1 MTQEQSPNLYTIPPG
16 VAFLPTFADALL
28 NGTLFPEFRY
38 NPNEPHHLANIRIY
52 VPTRRAVRSLRAE
65 FADQIGKGSVIL
77 PDIRP
82 LGEVEDDLGFFDTSP
97 DDEFSDFEA
106 ISPIQSKLILGEL
119 ILMWKQALPQ
129 AFHAQLKT
137 VPMVAPANP
146 TDAIWLADEL
156 LSLIESAESEEIDLA
171 GIDAIDAQDH
181 AQWWQ
186 LTLEFLK
193 ILREFWPARLQE
205 LNKQSGTKRQIAML
219 KKQTQDLAI
228 NRHHGPVIVAGSTGS
243 LPATARLIKVV
254 SELDNG
260 AVILPGLDQNMTHEQ
275 WQPLYKVAS
284 NNADIQSQFDLSS
297 VVVQGHPQFGLAR
310 VLWRLGLKVDDFN
323 KVKELAKPD
332 PAREIRHKIISKAML
347 PVSQTQDWSDRS
359 NISIEDEFAACRDL
373 TLIEAANEREEAAAI
388 ATAIRLALE
397 PFEGKAEPDVA
408 LITPDRNLARKVSIE
423 LLKFGITADDSGGI
437 SLLQTKLGQLT
448 IILLHAL
455 LKAKDN
461 LALAA
466 LLKHPFA
473 HFGLDEEIRLR
484 SASIIERMVLRS
496 EKKCIDPQTLPKL
509 LCDNFAALSAK
520 KHVPK
525 WQQSICDQ
533 DIEEA
538 QKLAQRVADIFAA
551 YYDRQGHSDQTSMTS
566 ALSVS
571 HWSRRTINALEA
583 ITQAS
588 DGLFAVWECDEG
600 GQLANLLQEIEAC
613 PTSLEVTARQWCDM
627 LDPLISG
634 QTVKPKT
641 GNHPRVMIWGVL
653 EARLQNVDTMIL
665 AGLNEGTWPSVSS
678 NDPFLSRS
686 MKSEIGLIPPER
698 RLGLA
703 AHDFQIAAGTK
714 RVIFTRSLKSSGAPS
729 VASRWLQRLLTVLR
743 PETVKRIRKQG
754 RNIID
759 YAELTPDRDQAEPAK
774 RPEPKPDETFQPKSY
789 SFSEVSTLRRDPY
802 AIYARRILKLDLLE
816 NFASEP
822 DLRLRGTIFHAVIE
836 NYSKLLPDIE
846 NSKRHTAFLDCMNDE
861 FAKHDLPS
869 DVAFLWKQRLMEVS
883 EYYVDWEYERDRLH
897 VKRHIELSA
906 KCFLPN
912 TAGILLTG
920 RADRIDVIDGKY
932 VDIIDFK
939 TGTRPSAKEAR
950 SLLDPQLALEAFAL
964 EQGGFK
970 GFSAIKADSLKYVRF
985 KPSDHLIVDQVE
997 QNPSKQ
1003 SLSKQN
1009 PDTATASELG
1019 QRAADELSSLTRA
1032 LGENRIGFLSRAI
1045 PVSEFDMSGDYDHL
1059 ARVSEWSVAEASQT
1073 EDSYE

>member
-1 MTQEQSPNLYTIPPG
+1 MTTDQSPNLYTIPPG
-16 VAFLPTFADALL
+16 VAFLSTFAEALL
-28 NGTLFPEFRY
+28 NGELFPDFKY
-38 NPNEPHHLANIRIY
+38 NPSEPHHLANIRIY
-52 VPTRRAVRSLRAE
+52 VPTRRAVRSLRSE
-65 FADQIGKGSVIL
+65 LADQIGKGSVIL

-97 DDEFSDFEA
+97 DDELSNLDA

-119 ILMWKQALPQ
+119 ILLWKQALPK
-129 AFHAQLKT
+129 AFHTQLKS
-137 VPMVAPANP
+137 VPMVAPASP

-156 LSLIESAESEEIDLA
+156 LSLIESAESEELDLA
-171 GIDAIDAQDH
+171 GIDVIDAEDH
-181 AQWWQ
+181 AEWWQ

-193 ILREFWPARLQE
+193 ILREFWPARLKE
-205 LNKQSGTKRQIAML
+205 LNRQSVTTRQIAML
-219 KKQTQDLAI
+219 NKQTQDLTK
-228 NRHHGPVIVAGSTGS
+228 NRHNGPVIVAGSTGS
-243 LPATARLIKVV
+243 LPATARLIKAV
-254 SELDNG
+254 SLLENG
-260 AVILPGLDQNMTHEQ
+260 AVILPGLDQNMTPDQ
-275 WQPLYKVAS
+275 WQSIYKVAS
-284 NNADIQSQFDLSS
+284 NNVDAQHQFDLSS

-310 VLWRLGLKVDDFN
+310 LLWRLGLGIDEFRT
-323 KVKELAKPD
+323 VKELAKPD
-332 PAREIRHKIISKAML
+332 PARNVRQKIISKAML
-347 PVSQTQDWSDRS
+347 PVSETQDWSDRTS
-359 NISIEDEFAACRDL
+359 ISVEDELNACRDL

-397 PFEGKAEPDVA
+397 PNVDNDEPDVA

-437 SLLQTKLGQLT
+437 SLLQTKLGNLS
-448 IILLHAL
+448 IIFLHAL

-484 SASIIERMVLRS
+484 SASIIERLVLRS
-496 EKKCIDPQTLPKL
+496 EKKCIDPRHLPKL
-509 LCDNFAALSAK
+509 VTDNFAALSEQR
-520 KHVPK
+520 HVSK
-525 WQQSICDQ
+525 WLQTISDE
-533 DIEEA
+533 DVDA
-538 QKLAQRVADIFAA
+538 ALLLAQSVSDIFSTFHDTDGQSSEPSTATVLSI
-551 YYDRQGHSDQTSMTS
+551 GHWT
-566 ALSVS
+566 
-571 HWSRRTINALEA
+571 RRTINGLEA
-583 ITQAS
+583 ITQS
-588 DGLFAVWECDEG
+588 GDGLFAVWECDEG
-600 GQLANLLQEIEAC
+600 GQLANLLEEIEAC
-613 PTSLEVTARQWCDM
+613 PTSLEVTGREWCDM

-714 RVIFTRSLKSSGAPS
+714 RVVFTRSLKSSGAPS

-743 PETVKRIRKQG
+743 PETTEGIRKRG
-754 RNIID
+754 SDIID
-759 YAELTPDRDQAEPAK
+759 YAELIPLRDQSKPAQ
-774 RPEPKPDETFQPKSY
+774 RPEPKPESSYQPKRY

-802 AIYARRILKLDLLE
+802 AIYARKILKLDLLE

-822 DLRLRGTIFHAVIE
+822 DLRLRGTIFHAIIE
-836 NYSKLLPDIE
+836 RYSEELPNIH
-846 NSKRHTAFLDCMNDE
+846 NSKRHSVFLDCMNDE
-861 FAKHDLPS
+861 FSKHDLPT
-869 DVAFLWKQRLMEVS
+869 DVAFLWKQRLLEVS
-883 EYYVDWEYERDRLH
+883 EHYVDWEHERDQLN
-897 VKRHIELSA
+897 VKRHIELTA
-906 KCFLPN
+906 KCTLPN
-912 TAGILLTG
+912 SSEILLTG
-920 RADRIDVIDGKY
+920 RADRIDITIDNSGKNY

-970 GFSAIKADSLKYVRF
+970 GFGAMKADSLKYVRF

-997 QNPSKQ
+997 QKPT
-1003 SLSKQN
+1003 KQN
-1009 PDTATASELG
+1009 PDTETASDLG
-1019 QRAADELSSLTRA
+1019 QRAADELSLMISA
-1032 LGENRIGFLSRAI
+1032 LGDNRIGFLSRAI
-1045 PVSEFDMSGDYDHL
+1045 PVSQFDMSGGYDHL
-1059 ARVSEWSVAEASQT
+1059 ARVSEWSVAETSDG

>member
-1 MTQEQSPNLYTIPPG
+1 MTQDQSPNLYTIPPG
-16 VAFLPTFADALL
+16 VAFLPSFAEALL
-28 NGTLFPEFRY
+28 NGDMFPGFKY
-38 NPNEPHHLANIRIY
+38 DPSEPHHLANIRIY
-52 VPTRRAVRSLRAE
+52 VPTRRAVRSLRSELAE
-65 FADQIGKGSVIL
+65 QIGKGSVIL

-82 LGEVEDDLGFFDTSP
+82 LGEVEDDLGFFDIASNEELSTL
-97 DDEFSDFEA
+97 DA

-119 ILMWKQALPQ
+119 ILLWKQALPK
-129 AFHAQLKT
+129 AFHQQLKS

-156 LSLIESAESEEIDLA
+156 LSLIESAESEEVDLA
-171 GIDAIDAQDH
+171 GIDLIDAEDH
-181 AQWWQ
+181 AKWWQ

-193 ILREFWPARLQE
+193 ILREFWPTRLKE
-205 LNKQSGTKRQIAML
+205 LNRQSITIRQINML
-219 KKQTQDLAI
+219 DKQTEELMKK
-228 NRHHGPVIVAGSTGS
+228 RHSKPVIVAGSTGS
-243 LPATARLIKVV
+243 LPATARLIRTV
-254 SELDNG
+254 SQLENG
-260 AVILPGLDQNMTHEQ
+260 AVILPGLDQNMTPDQ
-275 WQPLYKVAS
+275 WQPIYNVAS
-284 NNADIQSQFDLSS
+284 NNINAKHRFDLST

-310 VLWRLGLKVDDFN
+310 LLWRLGLKVEEFN
-323 KVKELAKPD
+323 SVKQLAKPSYD
-332 PAREIRHKIISKAML
+332 RDVRQKIISKAML
-347 PVSQTQDWSDRS
+347 PVSQTQDWFDRA
-359 NISIEDEFAACRDL
+359 SILIDDEQKACRNL
-373 TLIEAANEREEAAAI
+373 TLIEAGNEREEAAAI

-397 PFEGKAEPDVA
+397 PNEDSDEPDVA

-437 SLLQTKLGQLT
+437 SLLQTKLGNLT
-448 IILLHAL
+448 IICLHAL

-473 HFGLDEEIRLR
+473 HFGLEEEERLR
-484 SASIIERMVLRS
+484 SASVIERLVLRS
-496 EKKCIDPQTLPKL
+496 EKSCIDPAFLPKL
-509 LCDNFAALSAK
+509 LSDNFDALLAQ

-525 WQQSICDQ
+525 WLRNISNEDMQRTGL
-533 DIEEA
+533 
-538 QKLAQRVADIFAA
+538 LAQAVADIYSAFHGIDGQAS
-551 YYDRQGHSDQTSMTS
+551 QSSTNLNLSIGHWT
-566 ALSVS
+566 
-571 HWSRRTINALEA
+571 RRTIDALEA
-583 ITQAS
+583 ITRS
-588 DGLFAVWECDEG
+588 GDGLFAVWECDEG
-600 GQLANLLQEIEAC
+600 GQLARLLEEVEAC
-613 PTSLEVTARQWCDM
+613 PTSLQVTGREWCDM

-714 RVIFTRSLKSSGAPS
+714 RVVFTRSLKSSGAPT
-729 VASRWLQRLLTVLR
+729 VASRWVQRLLTVLR
-743 PETVKRIRKQG
+743 PETVETIRKRG
-754 RNIID
+754 RDIVD
-759 YAELTPDRDQAEPAK
+759 YAELVPARDQAKSAQ
-774 RPEPKPDETFQPKSY
+774 RPEPKPQKSFQPKSY

-802 AIYARRILKLDLLE
+802 AIYARKILKLDLLE

-822 DLRLRGTIFHAVIE
+822 DLRLRGTIFHAIIE
-836 NYSKLLPDIE
+836 NYSKQLPDIQ
-846 NSKRHTAFLDCMNDE
+846 NSKRYETFLNCMNSE
-861 FAKHDLPS
+861 FSKHDLPT
-869 DVAFLWKQRLMEVS
+869 DLAFLWKQRLLEVS
-883 EYYVDWEYERDRLH
+883 KYYVDWEHECDQLN

-906 KCFLPN
+906 RCTLPN
-912 TAGILLTG
+912 ISEIHLTG
-920 RADRIDVIDGKY
+920 RADRIDITTDNSGGTY

-970 GFSAIKADSLKYVRF
+970 GFGGLKADSLKYVRF
-985 KPSDHLIVDQVE
+985 KPSDHLIIDQVE
-997 QNPSKQ
+997 QRPT
-1003 SLSKQN
+1003 KQN
-1009 PDTATASELG
+1009 PDTESASDLG
-1019 QRAADELSSLTRA
+1019 QRAADELSSLISA
-1032 LGENRIGFLSRAI
+1032 LGDNRIGFLSRAI

-1059 ARVSEWSVAEASQT
+1059 ARVSEWSVAETSDM
-1073 EDSYE
+1073 EDGYE